1 MNIDTNV
8 HDPKGESHCI
18 LPISVRNNLNKL
30 SSLKPN
36 QEFVEDG
43 LLKS

>member
-30 SSLKPN
+30 SRLNPKH
-36 QEFVEDG
+36 ELVEDG
-43 LLKS
+43 LLK